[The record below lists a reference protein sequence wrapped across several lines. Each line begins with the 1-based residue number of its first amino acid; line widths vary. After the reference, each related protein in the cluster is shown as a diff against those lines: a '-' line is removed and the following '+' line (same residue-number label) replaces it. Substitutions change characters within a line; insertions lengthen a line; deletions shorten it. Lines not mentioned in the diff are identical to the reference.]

1 MFITFEGPEGSGK
14 TTQIAMLAEALR
26 ARGHVVIATREP
38 GGTPL
43 GDRIRDLLLDSVE
56 PIAPETEAYLMTAAR
71 AEHVRRI
78 IKPALQIGAIV
89 ISDRFV
95 DSTLAYQ
102 GAGRGLPIAELAA
115 LQEFAVGRLRPD
127 LTILLDIDVPLGLA
141 RRGAAGGVNR
151 IDREDVLFHQRVAEW
166 YRMAAANDRQRWVVI
181 SGADTP
187 SEVHHAVL
195 MATEARLPR
204 PACAGQEE
212 FVR

>member
-14 TTQIAMLAEALR
+14 TTQIALLTEALR
-26 ARGHVVIATREP
+26 ASGHHVVATREP

-43 GDRIRDLLLDSVE
+43 GDRIRGLLLDSVE

-71 AEHVRRI
+71 AEHVRRV
-78 IKPALQIGAIV
+78 IKPALQDGAIV

-115 LQEFAVGRLRPD
+115 LQELAVGRLRPD
-127 LTILLDIDVPLGLA
+127 LTVLLDVDVLLGLA

-151 IDREDVLFHQRVAEW
+151 IDREDVPFHERVAEW
-166 YRMAAANDRQRWVVI
+166 FRAAAAEDRQRWVVI
-181 SGADTP
+181 SGDDTP
-187 SEVHHAVL
+187 SAVHDAVL
-195 MATEARLPR
+195 RAAEERLPQAAR
-204 PACAGQEE
+204 AGQEG